1 MTASFPLSS
10 FETISTS
17 LKSTTA
23 LKSAALIQ
31 SDFQKPSG
39 PQKYEQMY
47 PLNMNSNDEDQEDVF
62 EGGSVIGGAG
72 EFDIANAAKYRDDW
86 LAKQPILS
94 DKKSLASVKLRKD
107 EQPHGDMLSVLVLN
121 NNPISSVNTINTVNT
136 VNTANIGNTVNT
148 ANPNSTNLMVNS
160 TTVASTV
167 LSGVTESGIR

>member
-31 SDFQKPSG
+31 SDFSKPSG
-39 PQKYEQMY
+39 PQKYSQMY

-72 EFDIANAAKYRDDW
+72 EFDIVNAAKYREDW

-94 DKKSLASVKLRKD
+94 DKKTLASVKLKKD
-107 EQPHGDMLSVLVLN
+107 EQPHGDLLSVLVLN
-121 NNPISSVNTINTVNT
+121 NNPISSPNTI
-136 VNTANIGNTVNT
+136 NTVNT
-148 ANPNSTNLMVNS
+148 ANPNNSTSTNLMANV
-160 TTVASTV
+160 TTVATTV